1 MERHVAFLRGMNLG
15 GRRIKNEELRREFEV
30 LGFAEVA
37 CFRASGNV
45 IFDSEEGDEDA
56 LTRRIESG
64 LGEAL
69 GYEVPVFLR
78 SAAELGKIATSDPFD
93 AALVA
98 ASKGKL
104 QVAFLPAAPKGS
116 SRKRALELSTG
127 EDRLAIA
134 GRELHWLPQRRHLG
148 IVPRPQRPG
157 VHPWPVDDAHDGH
170 RRADRRKVFRRLVPA
185 APESTIDPSIQL
197 HVDGCACPRGKDEH
211 RRWGIEG
218 DDRDGCTGRNQGA
231 EGDCPTRK
239 LEKACHQVHVMMIR
253 ARMAA
258 GQPQEKPSP
267 MPSLIRWPRMSGGC
281 CSEIA

>member
-15 GRRIKNEELRREFEV
+15 DRRIRNEELRREFEL

-78 SAAELGKIATSDPFD
+78 SAAELGEIAAREPFD

-104 QVAFLPAAPKGS
+104 QVALLSTAPKGS

-134 GRELHWLPQRRHLG
+134 GRELHWLP
-148 IVPRPQRPG
+148 
-157 VHPWPVDDAHDGH
+157 
-170 RRADRRKVFRRLVPA
+170 
-185 APESTIDPSIQL
+185 
-197 HVDGCACPRGKDEH
+197 
-211 RRWGIEG
+211 
-218 DDRDGCTGRNQGA
+218 
-231 EGDCPTRK
+231 
-239 LEKACHQVHVMMIR
+239 
-253 ARMAA
+253 
-258 GQPQEKPSP
+258 
-267 MPSLIRWPRMSGGC
+267 SGGI
-281 CSEIA
+281 SDSSLDLESLESLLGPWTMRTMGTVEQIVAKHLAT